1 MQIEQGVYA
10 LGRVGIVE
18 ERIYVLCRVDIIEE
32 GVYALCRVGGW
43 YKILGR
49 SESQAVKKPSNRGGC
64 DACSG
69 AHRSPTHCIGSQT
82 DFITTSWK
90 STRVKGNNKMNNTK

>member
-10 LGRVGIVE
+10 LCRVG
-18 ERIYVLCRVDIIEE
+18 IIEE

-49 SESQAVKKPSNRGGC
+49 SESLAVKKPSNRGGC

-69 AHRSPTHCIGSQT
+69 AHRLSEGLHNNIME
-82 DFITTSWK
+82 
-90 STRVKGNNKMNNTK
+90 VNKGEG